1 MALRRGM
8 NSYKYSGIQLNHM
21 GSNMQSLKQHIAE
34 ADAVMNAKAK
44 LKKMKGKE
52 VSFTHQSSGKK
63 VTGTYQGLKQMGGRS
78 YAHIETGKSAHRV
91 PPHHVH
97 QAQ

>member
-1 MALRRGM
+1 MALRRDM

-34 ADAVMNAKAK
+34 ADAEMNAKAK
-44 LKKMKGKE
+44 LKKMRGKE
-52 VSFTHQSSGKK
+52 VSFTHQATGKK

>member
-1 MALRRGM
+1 M

-21 GSNMQSLKQHIAE
+21 GSDMQSLKQHIAE

-44 LKKMKGKE
+44 LKKMRGKE
-52 VSFTHQSSGKK
+52 VSFTDQSSGKK
-63 VTGTYQGLKQMGGRS
+63 VSGTYQGLKQMGGRS